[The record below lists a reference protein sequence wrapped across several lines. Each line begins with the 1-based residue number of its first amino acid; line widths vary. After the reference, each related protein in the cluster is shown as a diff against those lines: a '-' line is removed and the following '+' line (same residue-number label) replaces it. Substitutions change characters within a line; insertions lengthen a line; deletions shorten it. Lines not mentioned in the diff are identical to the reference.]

1 MKTNIELKSLLEALE
16 TGGQMAG
23 RNRMLPVLDCVRMT
37 VKNGVMRIVSFN
49 GETGVSCPVP
59 VVTADSDCVLCT
71 DMKALADTL
80 KLLDDEVVTLSADGD
95 MRTLRLEHGR
105 GTASFPLVPPEDFP
119 EFGREDAEREFDIPG
134 DTLRRWLALASKF
147 VADDELRPVMNCM
160 YMEAG
165 DGRISFCA
173 TDSHGLVTES
183 EDTAGV
189 PDEAASLLMH
199 SAVFSPAL
207 KCFRRAVTVH
217 MRICDKG
224 VFLSADGMSLYFR
237 RTEGKYPNFRSV
249 IPESPAFKVSAD
261 PGELERA
268 VRLADSCSGS
278 DAMVALSFSGTGIS
292 VSAEDTAR
300 GRRSDASV
308 PASGMEGTM
317 EVTVRGSYLLNAI
330 AAAGASG
337 RLSIGIT
344 SPQKPLVFRPEEGE
358 GPLALAMPYFAR

>member
-1 MKTNIELKSLLEALE
+1 MKTNIELKGFLEALE

-23 RNRMLPVLDCVRMT
+23 KNRTQPVLDCVRMT
-37 VKNGVMRIVSFN
+37 VRNGMIRIVSFN

-80 KLLDDEVVTLSADGD
+80 KLLDDEVVTLSAEGD

-105 GTASFPLVPPEDFP
+105 GTASFPLMPPEDFP
-119 EFGREDAEREFDIPG
+119 EFGREDAEHEFDVPG
-134 DTLRRWLALASKF
+134 DTLRRWLSLSSKF
-147 VADDELRPVMNCM
+147 VADNELRPVMNCM

-165 DGRISFCA
+165 GGRISFCA

-183 EDTAGV
+183 EEADGV
-189 PDEAASLLMH
+189 PGETVSLLMH

-207 KCFRRAVTVH
+207 KCFRKSVTVH
-217 MRICDKG
+217 VRICANG
-224 VFLSADGMSLYFR
+224 AFLSADGMSLYFR
-237 RTEGKYPNFRSV
+237 RTAGRYPNFRAV
-249 IPESPAFKVSAD
+249 IPESPAFTVSAD
-261 PGELERA
+261 SGELERA
-268 VRLADSCSGS
+268 VRLAGFGGDSV
-278 DAMVALSFSGTGIS
+278 VALSFSGTGIA

-317 EVTVRGSYLLNAI
+317 DVTVRGSYVLNAI

-337 RLSIGIT
+337 GLSIGIT
-344 SPQKPLVFRPEEGE
+344 SPQKPLVFRPAEGD